1 MSAIKIICLSLCL
14 NCFSQGVR
22 AQDNSLEP
30 VEDASDAISGI
41 LGGSKKGVS
50 KVRLISDTEQG
61 VSIEVDYKGF
71 EEKYKVKGSMLNKLK
86 KPVVEI
92 VCEEKTLSKP
102 DGTIDL
108 KFQFKQGKT
117 SFTNSSLET
126 HFIALAF
133 SKSDGLLNG
142 LDLGD
147 DTIFGDVY
155 VYKLNKKWRVSG
167 SESMVITVKLTPFK
181 SAASIQP

>member
-1 MSAIKIICLSLCL
+1 MWLKVYLIITCVVFANSMLM
-14 NCFSQGVR
+14 
-22 AQDNSLEP
+22 AQDNSLEAE
-30 VEDASDAISGI
+30 EDASDAISGI

-50 KVRLISDTEQG
+50 DVRLISDTEQN
-61 VSIEVDYKGF
+61 VAIEVDYKGF
-71 EEKYKVKGSMLNKLK
+71 EAKYKVKGYVLNKLK
-86 KPVVEI
+86 KPVAEI

-117 SFTNSSLET
+117 KFTNSSLET
-126 HFIALAF
+126 HFISIAF
-133 SKSDGLLNG
+133 SKGDGLLSG

-147 DTIFGDVY
+147 DTIFGDAY
-155 VYKLNKKWRVSG
+155 IYKLNKKWRVSG

-181 SAASIQP
+181 SAISIQP